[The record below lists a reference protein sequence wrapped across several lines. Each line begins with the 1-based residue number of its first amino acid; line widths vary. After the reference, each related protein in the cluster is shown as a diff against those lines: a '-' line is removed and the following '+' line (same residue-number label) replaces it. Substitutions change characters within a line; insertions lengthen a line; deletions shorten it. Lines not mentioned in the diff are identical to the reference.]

1 MVKGMLFFMIG
12 LILAMGGVGGVETS
26 LTNWALF
33 QGTVIAFCG
42 IALMAVGVSYVN
54 DGERNLKRRP
64 WSLS

>member
-1 MVKGMLFFMIG
+1 MFKGMMFFMIG

-26 LTNWALF
+26 LDTWALF
-33 QGTVIAFCG
+33 QGTVIAFVG

-54 DGERNLKRRP
+54 DAERNLKRRP